1 MKTEVLG
8 VAFDNLTPEEALEAG
23 IALAQAE
30 GFHYVVT
37 PNPEFLRTAKV
48 DEAFRQA
55 LNQASLVLP
64 DGIGVTYAAKILG
77 RPLKGRVTGIDFASG
92 LMGWMARSGK
102 RLFLLGAKPGVA
114 EQAAA
119 NLTVA
124 YPGLTV
130 CGTHDG
136 YFKENEPVAQA
147 VRAAGADV
155 CFVCLGAPKQELWMV
170 QHGPD
175 TGARLAVGLGGSLDV
190 FAGTVE
196 RAPESWQKAGMEWL
210 YRLIK
215 EPSRFGR
222 MARLPL
228 ILVDALA
235 ARLRGGRA

>member
-1 MKTEVLG
+1 MVEYLEHLHLCSAEDRRHCRLKTEVLG

-155 CFVCLGAPKQELWMV
+155 CFVCG
-170 QHGPD
+170 
-175 TGARLAVGLGGSLDV
+175 
-190 FAGTVE
+190 
-196 RAPESWQKAGMEWL
+196 RAP
-210 YRLIK
+210 
-215 EPSRFGR
+215 SRSCGCGST
-222 MARLPL
+222 
-228 ILVDALA
+228 V
-235 ARLRGGRA
+235 LRPVRT